1 MTLRLVVWNC
11 RGRLHEKVAMLRSL
25 RPDVAIVPECACP
38 EVLLRRAI
46 ELEACDFAWEGARA
60 DCGLAVI
67 AFGPWRLAVD
77 RAHRMRC
84 GSTLPVR
91 VSGPSE
97 LRLVA
102 VWAVPAWA
110 HGRYGNPPE
119 PIGAGLERLQV
130 FLAQSPAVI
139 AGDFNASLNC
149 RRSGRRVSRSRLATL
164 LDDLGFVSAYH
175 LSREFEEGEEPQAT
189 FFRLGRFPSPHH
201 LDRVL
206 VDRETAARVRRVELQ
221 TGPGWTVWSDHRP
234 LVVEIGN
241 DVD

>member
-1 MTLRLVVWNC
+1 
-11 RGRLHEKVAMLRSL
+11 MLRSL

-67 AFGPWRLAVD
+67 AFGRWRLAVD
-77 RAHRMRC
+77 RAHRIRC

-91 VSGPSE
+91 VVGPSE

-110 HGRYGNPPE
+110 HGKYGRPPE
-119 PIGAGLERLQV
+119 PIGVGLERLRP
-130 FLAQSPAVI
+130 FLVEPPAVI
-139 AGDFNASLNC
+139 AGDFNAALVS
-149 RRSGRRVSRSRLATL
+149 RRSGGRLAPSRLAARL
-164 LDDLGFVSAYH
+164 GGLGFVSAYH
-175 LSREFEEGEEPQAT
+175 RSREAGEGEELEAT

-201 LDRVL
+201 LDRVF
-206 VDRETAARVRRVELQ
+206 VDRETAARVRRVELRV
-221 TGPGWTVWSDHRP
+221 GSGWTVWSDHRP
-234 LVVEIGN
+234 LVVEIGS